1 MNGMEVLMHSLLLL
15 TPDYI
20 LFYLITL
27 LWLGEFLLYPSRR
40 EKDSYRER
48 QSYYLILLGI
58 LSSISLSLFTAG
70 QEIGVLEGLLG
81 TMAHY
86 AGLFSYS
93 GGIFLRYWGTRALGR
108 HFTRDVQVI
117 PGQELV
123 SAGPYRHLRHPLYL
137 GLFLLTLGVPLFYRS
152 LPGMAYATLVMGAS
166 LNHRMSLE
174 EKAMEDVLGEPYRI
188 WKKKRYRFIPGL
200 Y

>member
-1 MNGMEVLMHSLLLL
+1 MHPLLML
-15 TPDYI
+15 TPDYL
-20 LFYLITL
+20 LFYLITF

-40 EKDSYRER
+40 GEEGYREG

-58 LSSISLSLFTAG
+58 ISSISLSLFTAG
-70 QEIGVLEGLLG
+70 QGIWVLEGSVG
-81 TMAHY
+81 TLAHY
-86 AGLFSYS
+86 AGLLFYS
-93 GGIFLRYWGTRALGR
+93 GGIFLRYWGTRTLGR
-108 HFTRDVQVI
+108 HFTRDVQVL

-152 LPGMAYATLVMGAS
+152 LPGIIYALLAMGAS
-166 LNHRMSLE
+166 LHHRMALE
-174 EKAMEDVLGEPYRI
+174 EKVMEDILGEAYRE
-188 WKKKRYRFIPGL
+188 WKKRRYRFIPGL